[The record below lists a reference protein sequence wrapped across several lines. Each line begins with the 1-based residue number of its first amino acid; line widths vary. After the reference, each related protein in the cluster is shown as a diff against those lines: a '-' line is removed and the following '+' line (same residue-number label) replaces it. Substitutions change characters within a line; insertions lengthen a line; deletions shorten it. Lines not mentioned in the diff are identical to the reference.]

1 MTTNIKF
8 DNYLNLLQKI
18 MSNSDLSLISNLY
31 ADINKLFQNDGRIFL
46 AGNGGSSAI
55 ANHAEIDLSKIEKSN
70 TRVNAIS
77 LVSNMAKITAYANDD
92 GYENIFTNNIE
103 AYKPNKKDLV
113 VTFSSSGNSEN
124 IINLLSFCK
133 RENINYY
140 ALLGFDGGKV
150 KNQFDNNI
158 TFNSTEGYYGPI
170 EDLHMMVI
178 HMVAHML
185 KEDIREIN

>member
-1 MTTNIKF
+1 
-8 DNYLNLLQKI
+8 
-18 MSNSDLSLISNLY
+18 MSDSDLSLISNLY
-31 ADINKLFQNDGRIFL
+31 TDINKLFQNDGRIFL

-92 GYENIFTNNIE
+92 GYENIFTKNIK

-113 VTFSSSGNSEN
+113 ITFSSSGNSEN

-133 RENINYY
+133 RENLNYY

-150 KNQFDNNI
+150 KEQFDNNI
-158 TFNSTEGYYGPI
+158 TFKSTEGYYGPI

-178 HMVAHML
+178 HMVTHMF
-185 KEDIREIN
+185 KKDIIEII